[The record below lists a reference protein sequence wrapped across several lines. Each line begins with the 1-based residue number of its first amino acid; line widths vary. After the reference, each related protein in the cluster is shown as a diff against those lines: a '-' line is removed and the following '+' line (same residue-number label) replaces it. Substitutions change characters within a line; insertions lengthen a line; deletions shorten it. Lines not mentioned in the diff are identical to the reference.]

1 MAACK
6 LVAIKR
12 RIYFLDDKQFIKLEK
27 LQALTLTTYFQI
39 QNILCPVR
47 DENILRSDV
56 FS

>member
-6 LVAIKR
+6 LVAIKLR
-12 RIYFLDDKQFIKLEK
+12 RYFLDDKQFIKLEK

-39 QNILCPVR
+39 QNIVCAIR

-56 FS
+56 FA